1 MNQRVP
7 DRCSGRDHGTR
18 DFRGLGHAKDSL
30 PHRCKGRTGAHA
42 SPYSHSICLK
52 YPSVFKLSTTTF
64 TSEPS

>member
-7 DRCSGRDHGTR
+7 DCCSGRDHGTR

-42 SPYSHSICLK
+42 SPYSHSTCLK